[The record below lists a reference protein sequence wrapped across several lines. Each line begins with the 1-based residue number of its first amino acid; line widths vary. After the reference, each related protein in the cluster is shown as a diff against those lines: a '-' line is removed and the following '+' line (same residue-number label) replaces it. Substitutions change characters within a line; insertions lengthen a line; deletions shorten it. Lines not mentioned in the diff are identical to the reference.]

1 MKNKFQSRLF
11 ALLIF
16 LVIPLGFY
24 FYYKQKID
32 ALPKRADK
40 IATYWDAPAFTYATQ
55 YGDTL
60 SSDSLKGRVY
70 IADFIFTSCET
81 VCPNLSKTMAQLQEN
96 FRENGMIKLVSFS
109 IDPDRDSVPVLKE
122 YADRYGAI
130 RDKWYFLRGDKETI
144 WNTVE
149 KGYKVSV
156 GYAPDSIGTGYSFTH
171 SEKLVLV
178 DGQGKVR
185 GFYNGTDKADMDSL
199 YNNIAS
205 LIVAKTL

>member
-1 MKNKFQSRLF
+1 MNNKFRSRFF

-16 LVIPLGFY
+16 LIIPLGFY

-32 ALPKRADK
+32 ALPKRAEK
-40 IATYWDAPAFTYATQ
+40 IATFWDAPAFTYATQ
-55 YGDTL
+55 NGDTL
-60 SSDSLKGRVY
+60 SSDSLKGRIYV
-70 IADFIFTSCET
+70 ADFIFTSCET

-96 FRENGMIKLVSFS
+96 FRENGMVKFVSFS

-130 RDKWYFLRGDKETI
+130 KGKWYFLRGDTQTI

-156 GYAPDSIGTGYSFTH
+156 GYEPGTGSGYSFTH

-178 DGQGKVR
+178 DDKGKVR
-185 GFYNGTDKADMDSL
+185 GFYNGTDKADMDTL

-205 LIVAKTL
+205 LIVAQTL